1 MAQRNQLG
9 SNDRNG
15 ARTLTRSQSSA
26 YHLGGGEFFYHI
38 AEPRVRA
45 YEGLRRY
52 ACHTMST
59 SMGGSSSCTQVPKS
73 SDKGFITVS
82 HTQNLYTTINKR

>member
-1 MAQRNQLG
+1 M
-9 SNDRNG
+9 
-15 ARTLTRSQSSA
+15 
-26 YHLGGGEFFYHI
+26 
-38 AEPRVRA
+38 RA

-82 HTQNLYTTINKR
+82 HNQNLYTTINKR